1 MDWGRRG
8 RGNGRLQVEGRKLKV
23 RKRFPEPAVRATR
36 VGLRE
41 LQVRS
46 GELKGAGCRLKVR
59 KRRLGPAAR
68 ATQVGLRE
76 FQLQSGLQGVEF
88 RALVLEGFHSD
99 FVWDLIPIP

>member
-1 MDWGRRG
+1 M
-8 RGNGRLQVEGRKLKV
+8 QVEGRKLKV

-36 VGLRE
+36 
-41 LQVRS
+41 
-46 GELKGAGCRLKVR
+46 
-59 KRRLGPAAR
+59 
-68 ATQVGLRE
+68 VGLRE